1 MKDTNPYLS
10 LIKDMKRVLLLDV
23 MVGLPGKVLSYNPDT
38 QRAVVECGIQKHTGG
53 GEFRTIPGIEH
64 VPVQFAGTAQWI
76 VFHELPEGTEGY
88 IHFSH
93 RAVDY
98 WIDQGG
104 PVRPLDA
111 RMFDSSDAFFA
122 PGYRSRATC
131 IAGLPTSGIG
141 MSNRDGSAMLHLSD
155 DGIEMIAGGQQLT
168 LNDSGL
174 QHNGKNVGD
183 THVHAGVQPG
193 GSKTSPPE

>member
-131 IAGLPTSGIG
+131 IPGLPTSGIG
-141 MSNRDGSAMLHLSD
+141 MCNRDGSVVLHLTD
-155 DGIEMIAGGQQLT
+155 GGIEMIAGGQQLT
-168 LNDSGL
+168 LNESGL
-174 QHNGKNVGD
+174 QHNGSNVGH
-183 THVHAGVQPG
+183 THVHGGVQPG
-193 GSKTSPPE
+193 GSKTNIPE

>member
-131 IAGLPTSGIG
+131 IPGLPTSGIG
-141 MSNRDGSAMLHLSD
+141 MSSASGSVRLHLT
-155 DGIEMIAGGQQLT
+155 DGGIDLKVGEQT
-168 LNDSGL
+168 LSLSSEGL
-174 QHNGKNVGD
+174 KHNGKNIGS
-183 THVHAGVQPG
+183 THTHPGVERG
-193 GSKTSPPE
+193 GSSTYEPE